1 MTTALEQRSEG
12 NAGLAAP
19 AGQASIQF
27 QDEGSNLG
35 TAGTAT
41 TVNFTGAGVTASRA
55 TNTVTVNVPASG
67 EAFPVG
73 SIFLAAVSTNPATL
87 LGYGTWSAIGA
98 GRVLIGQDTG
108 DTDFDTLGET
118 GGAKTSSHSHTSGT
132 LSTNTHGGH
141 THGVGTIATVAESSH
156 THGAGTIATVAESS
170 HTHGA
175 GTLAPSAHSG
185 TAVADHSDNL
195 FAHYHTPGTLA
206 TSAHSGTAVANHS
219 TIDHRH
225 VIGTSATITAH
236 GTHSHGAK
244 TANLTAGSNPYYD
257 TATDPG
263 NHTLGGHV
271 DYSGQ
276 GELGHSVTQ
285 PSAHTISGQ
294 TSTNNAAG
302 LDVPHSVTQPS
313 AHTMS
318 GSTAAGS
325 SHSHGVSGSTAAGS
339 SHSHGV
345 SGSTASD
352 GAHGHN
358 VNSGSTGSTASS
370 TVQPYLVVA
379 MWQRTA

>member
-35 TAGTAT
+35 TSGTVT

-55 TNTVTVNVPASG
+55 TNTVTVNVPVSG

-73 SIFLAAVSTNPATL
+73 SIFFAAVSTNPATL

-98 GRVLIGQDTG
+98 GRVLVGQDTG

-132 LSTNTHGGH
+132 LTTDTHGGH
-141 THGVGTIATVAESSH
+141 THGYGTIATVAESSH
-156 THGAGTIATVAESS
+156 THGG
-170 HTHGA
+170 
-175 GTLAPSAHSG
+175 GTLTTNTQG
-185 TAVADHSDNL
+185 DHQ
-195 FAHYHTPGTLA
+195 HGPGTLA
-206 TSAHSGTAVANHS
+206 TDAEADHIHGYGTIAVDTH
-219 TIDHRH
+219 TD
-225 VIGTSATITAH
+225 
-236 GTHSHGAK
+236 HSHG
-244 TANLTAGSNPYYD
+244 
-257 TATDPG
+257 TATGDIKAGAVLYYNVANKAEPST
-263 NHTLGGHV
+263 HTV
-271 DYSGQ
+271 
-276 GELGHSVTQ
+276 
-285 PSAHTISGQ
+285 
-294 TSTNNAAG
+294 
-302 LDVPHSVTQPS
+302 
-313 AHTMS
+313 S
-318 GSTAAGS
+318 GSTASGGYHVHAVDSGLTTLQGDHLHS
-325 SHSHGVSGSTAAGS
+325 SFTGSTAAGS

-379 MWQRTA
+379 IWQRTA